1 MKKYKAFFFWSLPGL
16 LVLVLDQLTK
26 ALLFEQDRAL
36 IPGVI
41 RITSTRNTGMAL
53 GLIQDNVGLVIAACA
68 EVVGLVIWALRD
80 VRPRGMAALG
90 LSLIAGGVGNMI
102 DRVALGYVRD
112 LFELLFV
119 DFYIFNVA
127 DVGVVVGAGL
137 CIISLLFRPK
147 DWRFR
152 C

>member
-1 MKKYKAFFFWSLPGL
+1 MKKYKVFFFWSLPGL
-16 LVLVLDQLTK
+16 LVLALDQLTK

-68 EVVGLVIWALRD
+68 VVVGAAIWALREAH
-80 VRPRGMAALG
+80 PRGMAALG

>member
-36 IPGVI
+36 IPSVI

-68 EVVGLVIWALRD
+68 VVVGLVIWALREA
-80 VRPRGMAALG
+80 RPRGMAALG

-119 DFYIFNVA
+119 NFYIFNVA

>member
-16 LVLVLDQLTK
+16 LVLALDQLTK

-68 EVVGLVIWALRD
+68 VVVGLVIWALREA
-80 VRPRGMAALG
+80 RPRGMAALG

-119 DFYIFNVA
+119 NFYIFNVA

>member
-16 LVLVLDQLTK
+16 LVLALDQLTK

-68 EVVGLVIWALRD
+68 VVVGLVIWALRD

>member
-68 EVVGLVIWALRD
+68 VVVGLVIWALREA
-80 VRPRGMAALG
+80 RPRGMAALG

-119 DFYIFNVA
+119 NFYIFNVA

>member
-16 LVLVLDQLTK
+16 LVLVLDQMTK

-68 EVVGLVIWALRD
+68 VVVGLVIWALRD

>member
-16 LVLVLDQLTK
+16 LVLALDQLTK
-26 ALLFEQDRAL
+26 ALLFEQDRVL

-68 EVVGLVIWALRD
+68 VVVGVAIWALREA
-80 VRPRGMAALG
+80 RPRGMAALG

-127 DVGVVVGAGL
+127 DVGVVVGAVL

>member
-68 EVVGLVIWALRD
+68 VVVGLVIWALRD